1 MKYDNYLN
9 KSYNTK
15 NGAMNVQKHEYAC
28 MCTKCYKIPKEY
40 IFDYEHQF
48 SYSMTYPD
56 GTKIDDSILEGLDSF
71 VFAGLDYSSV
81 LFCPFCEKENTFVL
95 IDRNIADI
103 ISTLNLNGIKTKY
116 SCEGHISESGGI
128 SYGYIAF
135 TDNNTREELLKIFDL
150 NNPLLSGFEIADN
163 PIIDKDIS
171 LILRLKE
178 DISSNLIDVHKTWK
192 CMKQYLDS
200 IFKDN
205 SDKEIFYKVV
215 NSSKTSSAL
224 SDIKC
229 GHIRLIDRDKYTYI
243 MKLPEVFY
251 YLNYGTYLLEIVNP
265 VNLKYNPEFDYTECG
280 GDRIEIPGWTCTEFD
295 VNNIYRLD
303 TVDTIKMLIE
313 RGADP
318 SSYNFNLVKKSIM
331 NHPLIYDYLFNN
343 WEEISK
349 IPWDSVESNLEKSG
363 YLY

>member
-1 MKYDNYLN
+1 MEYDNYLN
-9 KSYNTK
+9 ESYNTK
-15 NGAMNVQKHEYAC
+15 NGAVNIQKHEYAC
-28 MCTKCYKIPKEY
+28 MCTNCYKIPKEY

-48 SYSMTYPD
+48 SYSMTNPD
-56 GTKIDDSILEGLDSF
+56 GSKMDDSILKELDF
-71 VFAGLDYSSV
+71 VFAGLYYSSIV
-81 LFCPFCEKENTFVL
+81 FCPFCEKETEFVL

-103 ISTLNLNGIKTKY
+103 ISTLNLNGLKTKY
-116 SCEGHISESGGI
+116 SCEGHINESGGI

-135 TDNNTREELLKIFDL
+135 KDNNTREELLKIFDL
-150 NNPLLSGFEIADN
+150 NNPLLSGFEIADD

-178 DISSNLIDVHKTWK
+178 DISSHLIDVHQAWK
-192 CMKQYLDS
+192 CMRQYLDS
-200 IFKDN
+200 IFN

-215 NSSKTSSAL
+215 NSSRTSEAL
-224 SDIKC
+224 LDIKY
-229 GHIRLIDRDKYTYI
+229 GHIKVPEPDKYTYI

-251 YLNYGTYLLEIVNP
+251 YINYGTYLLEIVNP
-265 VNLKYNPEFDYTECG
+265 INLKYNPEFDRLEYG
-280 GDRIEIPGWTCTEFD
+280 GDKIEIPGWTCTEFD
-295 VNNIYRLD
+295 INNIYKLD
-303 TVDTIKMLIE
+303 AVDTIKMLIE

-318 SSYNFNLVKKSIM
+318 SSYNFSLVKKSIM
-331 NHPLIYDYLFNN
+331 NHPLIYDYLHNN